1 MSRSKLKA
9 RSERLQKGVE
19 LKALVYRRYG
29 PPDVLNVEDVE
40 KPVPKGD
47 EVLVRVH
54 AASINAADRV
64 LLRGKPFI
72 IRLGTG
78 LSKPKHPILGFDVA
92 GRVEAVGPRVEAV
105 RTGDE
110 VFGASRFGGF
120 AEYACI
126 SERTLVSKPPNVSFE
141 QAAATPTA
149 AYTALQA
156 IGKKGQLRPG
166 ERVLVEGAS
175 GGVGTFAVQLAK
187 AFGAEVTAVCSTRN
201 VEIARSIGADHVI
214 DYSREDFTRS
224 VRRYDLV
231 LGVNAYRPISDYARA
246 LESNGTYV
254 MSGGGGRQILQ
265 AIFQGL
271 WLSKTGNKT
280 LGNIMATAKKA
291 DLLVVKELLE
301 TGKIKPVIERT
312 CSLSE
317 VPDAIRRLES
327 DHARGKTVIT
337 I

>member
-1 MSRSKLKA
+1 L
-9 RSERLQKGVE
+9 
-19 LKALVYRRYG
+19 YRRYG
-29 PPDVLNVEDVE
+29 PPDVLRVEDIE

-72 IRLGTG
+72 IRLAMG
-78 LSKPKHPILGFDVA
+78 LLKPKHPILGFDVA
-92 GRVEAVGPRVEAV
+92 GRVEAVGRRVEAF
-105 RTGDE
+105 RAGDE

-120 AEYACI
+120 AEYACV
-126 SERTLVSKPPNVSFE
+126 SERTVVTKPPNVSFE

-156 IGKKGQLRPG
+156 IGKKGRLRPG
-166 ERVLVEGAS
+166 EKVLVEGAS

-187 AFGAEVTAVCSTRN
+187 AFAP
-201 VEIARSIGADHVI
+201 RSRQSAAPGTSRSRDRSRDHVI

-224 VRRYDLV
+224 DRRYDLII
-231 LGVNAYRPISDYARA
+231 GVNAYRPISDYARA

-254 MSGGGGRQILQ
+254 MSGGGGTQILQ
-265 AIFQGL
+265 AMFHGL
-271 WLSKTGNKT
+271 WLSKTGTKT

-291 DLLVVKELLE
+291 DLLVVTELLE
-301 TGKIKPVIERT
+301 TGKIRPVIERT

-317 VPDAIRRLES
+317 VPDAIRRLEN

>member
-1 MSRSKLKA
+1 M
-9 RSERLQKGVE
+9 
-19 LKALVYRRYG
+19 YRRYG
-29 PPDVLNVEDVE
+29 SPDVLSVEDVE
-40 KPVPKGD
+40 KPVPEGD

-64 LLRGKPFI
+64 LLRGRPFMV
-72 IRLGTG
+72 RLMTG

-92 GRVEAVGPRVEAV
+92 GRVEAVGRHVEAF

-120 AEYACI
+120 AEYACV
-126 SERTLVSKPPNVSFE
+126 SERTVVAKPPNVSFE

-156 IGKKGQLRPG
+156 IGKKGRLRPG
-166 ERVLVEGAS
+166 EKVLVEGAS

-224 VRRYDLV
+224 DRRYDLII
-231 LGVNAYRPISDYARA
+231 GANAYRPISDYARA

-254 MSGGGGRQILQ
+254 MSGGGGTQILQ
-265 AIFQGL
+265 AIFQGF

-280 LGNIMATAKKA
+280 LGNVMATAKKA

-301 TGKIKPVIERT
+301 IGKIKPVIERT

-317 VPDAIRRLES
+317 VPDAIRRIES
-327 DHARGKTVIT
+327 DHAPGKTVIAVFT
-337 I
+337 

>member
-1 MSRSKLKA
+1 M
-9 RSERLQKGVE
+9 
-19 LKALVYRRYG
+19 YRRYG
-29 PPDVLNVEDVE
+29 PPDVLSVEDVE
-40 KPVPKGD
+40 QPVPKDD

-54 AASINAADRV
+54 TASINAADRV
-64 LLRGKPFI
+64 LLHGKPFI
-72 IRLGTG
+72 IRLGMG
-78 LSKPKHPILGFDVA
+78 LLKPKRPILGFDVA
-92 GRVEAVGPRVEAV
+92 GRVEAVGPRVEAF

-120 AEYACI
+120 AEYACV
-126 SERTLVSKPPNVSFE
+126 SERTLVAKPPNVSFE

-156 IGKKGQLRPG
+156 IGKKGRLRPG
-166 ERVLVEGAS
+166 EKVLVEGAS

-201 VEIARSIGADHVI
+201 IEIARSIGADHVI
-214 DYSREDFTRS
+214 DYTREDFTRS
-224 VRRYDLV
+224 DRRYDLI
-231 LGVNAYRPISDYARA
+231 LGANAYRPISDYARA

-254 MSGGGGRQILQ
+254 MSGGGGTQILQ

-271 WLSKTGNKT
+271 WLSKTGNKK

-301 TGKIKPVIERT
+301 TGKIRPVIERT

-317 VPDAIRRLES
+317 VPDAIRRFEN

-337 I
+337 IWPGPVACGSANEQ

>member
-1 MSRSKLKA
+1 
-9 RSERLQKGVE
+9 
-19 LKALVYRRYG
+19 VYRRYG
-29 PPDVLNVEDVE
+29 PPDVLSVEDVE
-40 KPVPKGD
+40 KPLPKGD

-64 LLRGKPFI
+64 LLRGKPFMVRI
-72 IRLGTG
+72 MMG

-92 GRVEAVGPRVEAV
+92 GRVEAVGPRAEAF

-110 VFGASRFGGF
+110 VFGASNFGGF
-120 AEYACI
+120 AEFACV
-126 SERTLVSKPPNVSFE
+126 SERTLVAKPPNVSFE

-156 IGKKGQLRPG
+156 IGKKGRLHAG
-166 ERVLVEGAS
+166 EKVLVEGAS

-201 VEIARSIGADHVI
+201 LETARSIGADHVI
-214 DYSREDFTRS
+214 DYSHEDFTRS
-224 VRRYDLV
+224 DRRYDLI
-231 LGVNAYRPISDYARA
+231 LGVNAYRPIADYARA

-254 MSGGGGRQILQ
+254 MSGGGGTQILQ

-271 WLSKTGNKT
+271 WLSKTGKKT

-301 TGKIKPVIERT
+301 SGKIKPVIERT

-317 VPDAIRRLES
+317 VPDAIRRIEN
-327 DHARGKTVIT
+327 DHARGKTVIAM
-337 I
+337 IAPVASD

>member
-1 MSRSKLKA
+1 M
-9 RSERLQKGVE
+9 
-19 LKALVYRRYG
+19 KALVYRRYG
-29 PPDVLNVEDVE
+29 PPDALSVEDVE
-40 KPVPKGD
+40 KPAPKGD

-54 AASINAADRV
+54 ASSINAADRV
-64 LLRGKPFI
+64 LLHGKPSI
-72 IRLGTG
+72 IRLAMG

-92 GRVEAVGPRVEAV
+92 GRVEAVGPSVETF

-120 AEYACI
+120 AEYACV
-126 SERTLVSKPPNVSFE
+126 SERTMVAKPPNVSFE

-156 IGKKGQLRPG
+156 LDKKGRLRPG
-166 ERVLVEGAS
+166 EKVLVEGAS

-201 VEIARSIGADHVI
+201 VQIARSIGADHVI

-224 VRRYDLV
+224 DRRYHLII
-231 LGVNAYRPISDYARA
+231 GVNAYRPLSDYAGA

-271 WLSKTGNKT
+271 WLSKTGDKT
-280 LGNIMATAKKA
+280 LGNITATARKA
-291 DLLVVKELLE
+291 DLLIVRELLE
-301 TGKIKPVIERT
+301 NGKIKPVIERT

-317 VPDAIRRLES
+317 VPDAIRRQEA
-327 DHARGKTVIT
+327 DHAQGKTVIA
-337 I
+337 IYDHGLAARV